1 MRNFKLFLN
10 SNLIVLFFFSVLL
23 TGSRLVYT
31 HTTHTHHKNNQ
42 NHIDIN
48 GHKAMGVTKR
58 LFAKTRSY
66 VGHLGHRF
74 YNEITIFELE
84 SADNQCLPD
93 TD

>member
-1 MRNFKLFLN
+1 MYFCVFAIAYWFK
-10 SNLIVLFFFSVLL
+10 SCIH
-23 TGSRLVYT
+23 T
-31 HTTHTHHKNNQ
+31 HTHTHHKNNKS
-42 NHIDIN
+42 HIDID

-58 LFAKTRSY
+58 LFARTRSY